1 MTLLK
6 KKEEEEAE
14 KAEEGVV
21 EEMGAKVLG
30 LDDVVKI
37 IQVNERARQGRQRAR
52 VMKEIR

>member
-37 IQVNERARQGRQRAR
+37 VQVNERARQGRQRAR